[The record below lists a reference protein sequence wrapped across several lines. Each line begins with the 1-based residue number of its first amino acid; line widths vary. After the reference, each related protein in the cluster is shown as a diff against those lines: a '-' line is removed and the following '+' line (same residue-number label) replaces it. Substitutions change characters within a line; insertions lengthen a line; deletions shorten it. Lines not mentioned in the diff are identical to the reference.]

1 MKAVIKKATTVIGA
15 ILCLG
20 SLVLTILWSI
30 GYDFIE
36 RFGFN
41 WSSELFAYIS
51 FYIIPALLLAI
62 YFFFGAF
69 SKKCPQILVRL
80 ALVFSF
86 VSIHNGVTNGL
97 AGINFYYYEYSDY
110 DELTFYV
117 RRLILSAIA
126 LVAVIVLLAVKLKS
140 SKKNLIIIGIVAA
153 IVYAVAGSYS
163 VTDMYGRSDD
173 TFYLGYVCL
182 ATSLPLVYIAALCDC
197 KAKGRQDEAKNTG
210 ISSQPTDQPVAPPCS
225 TNPYG
230 IDTATPGSEVAV
242 PSNGGVVRIT
252 SANFCSNCGNKLD
265 GDEKY
270 CQHCGYKVT

>member
-1 MKAVIKKATTVIGA
+1 MKTVIKKATTVIGA

-20 SLVLTILWSI
+20 SLVLTTLWLLD
-30 GYDFIE
+30 YNFMAHFDDY
-36 RFGFN
+36 
-41 WSSELFAYIS
+41 WLSELFAYIS
-51 FYIIPALLLAI
+51 YFTIPALLLLI
-62 YFFFGAF
+62 YFLLSVFN
-69 SKKCPQILVRL
+69 KRCPHTLVLFAL
-80 ALVFSF
+80 AYSLVM
-86 VSIHNGVTNGL
+86 VDGRVGRGL
-97 AGINFYYYEYSDY
+97 
-110 DELTFYV
+110 FYV
-117 RRLILSAIA
+117 DYYNDVLLHYTQELIMSAIA
-126 LVAVIVLLAVKLKS
+126 LVAVIVLLAVKLKH
-140 SKKNLIIIGIVAA
+140 SKKNLLIVGVIAA

-163 VTDMYGRSDD
+163 VTDMYGWSNDL
-173 TFYLGYVCL
+173 FFLGYVCL
-182 ATSLPLVYIAALCDC
+182 VTSLPLVYIAALCDC

-270 CQHCGYKVT
+270 CQHCGNKVT